1 MALLDAGFSTLEASS
16 DPTSKAAVVKALAK
30 LNTTTMVG
38 KVDFNTG
45 PFPNVSVSPIIGCQ
59 WIKAKP
65 GSKYKFDFV
74 TVDHA
79 TDPKVPIQ
87 AKLKPFNA

>member
-1 MALLDAGFSTLEASS
+1 
-16 DPTSKAAVVKALAK
+16 
-30 LNTTTMVG
+30 MVG

-45 PFPNVSVSPIIGCQ
+45 PFPNVSVSPILGCQ
-59 WIKAKP
+59 WIKAKA

-79 TDPKVPIQ
+79 TDPNVPIQ
-87 AKLKPFNA
+87 AKLKPYNA